1 MQRRKCTIFVRDD
14 QEAEMLRSDL
24 AAAPDGISVRQIH
37 GLNLVSHSGT
47 LDLEFSFHR
56 VGAVALRWFWRV
68 LSRAGDRLLL
78 ADSRLDSE
86 AKLATWLGFN
96 PSTAG
101 FSLLLLY
108 IPNFRNLRDCEL
120 RFAPAGSFRSHALIG
135 QNGTG
140 KSNLIEALITI
151 FRDVDLNRDATLD
164 YTLEYEI
171 RGRVVRLQ
179 AEATKQ
185 RRPFVWVDGESESQ
199 GYLLKNRELLPSHVF
214 AYYSGRNE
222 RIEALFQEHQRRFNQ
237 RQEITTDEVLPEQL
251 LNQFAATDADIRAIE
266 EVRLRR
272 EARLKQAGDDRLRRL
287 FYCRGGH
294 SQLVLLACLLSDD
307 PVFQKVLKNLHIEA
321 LESALFVLKEPHRL
335 REKRRSGRFDES
347 ELNEG
352 DPRFWYARGNV
363 VSEFLDK
370 LWQVAWAPIE
380 QEATRQIDFRGRTE
394 KQRQLYLYVPSQVKL
409 RQLGELVGGTD
420 SFFRYAEGAYIGDL
434 IEEVR
439 ITVKKRDEHGGAMSF
454 TQLSEGELQMLTVLG
469 LMRITRADH
478 CLFLLDEPDT
488 HLNPIWK
495 LRYFDDI
502 EGALNSELG
511 QVAQNQSQIV
521 ITTHDPMMIGSLKRE
536 QVHILRR
543 KGQKSVIQSPDQ
555 HPQGLGVTGL
565 LKSELFGL
573 SSTLDVETER
583 RLFRR
588 NELLVQQPRTAEE
601 DAELTRLSSELADL
615 GFSTA
620 DFRDPDYALF
630 VRKMAQHRKFRKP
643 TLSPEEQAEQDR
655 IADEII
661 EEILRGDDEDTLR
674 ENFMECLSIDWRT
687 ASILVREGFSTIEE
701 IAYPPSSRRLAL
713 IPEFDIRIILKLRFR
728 AHDALTQ
735 APSTESDRYAI
746 KRELERSSR
755 EDDESSGLAST

>member
-1 MQRRKCTIFVRDD
+1 MQ
-14 QEAEMLRSDL
+14 LRHLAIPHYHNLREVVIDFATRLSPMPG
-24 AAAPDGISVRQIH
+24 AAADAAPKSIH
-37 GLNLVSHSGT
+37 
-47 LDLEFSFHR
+47 
-56 VGAVALRWFWRV
+56 
-68 LSRAGDRLLL
+68 
-78 ADSRLDSE
+78 
-86 AKLATWLGFN
+86 
-96 PSTAG
+96 
-101 FSLLLLY
+101 
-108 IPNFRNLRDCEL
+108 
-120 RFAPAGSFRSHALIG
+120 SHALIG

-151 FRDVDLNRDATLD
+151 FRDVDLNRNAAFDF
-164 YTLEYEI
+164 TLEYEI
-171 RGRVVRLQ
+171 RGHIVRIQ
-179 AEATKQ
+179 ADTAQQKL
-185 RRPFVWVDGESESQ
+185 PYVWVDGDRVSQ
-199 GYLLKNRELLPSHVF
+199 EYLSKNDPPEKSPRDERRGPRLLPTHIF

-251 LNQFAATDADIRAIE
+251 LENFTASDADIRALE
-266 EVRLRR
+266 EASRRR

-307 PVFQKVLKNLHIEA
+307 PVFQKVLKNLHIES

-335 REKRRSGRFDES
+335 REKRRGGKFDEN

-380 QEATRQIDFRGRTE
+380 QEDTKQIDFRGRTE
-394 KQRQLYLYVPSQVKL
+394 KQKQLYLFVPSHAKL
-409 RQLGELVGGTD
+409 KQLGELVGGTD

-434 IEEVR
+434 IDEVR
-439 ITVKKRDEHGGAMSF
+439 ITVKKRDEHGGKVSF

-469 LMRITRADH
+469 LMRITRENH

-502 EGALNSELG
+502 EGVLEHRSDSSPSGSGGLDSSIDE
-511 QVAQNQSQIV
+511 VQSQV
-521 ITTHDPMMIGSLKRE
+521 LITTHDPMMVGSLMRE

-543 KGQKSVIQSPDQ
+543 QGQRTVVEVPDE
-555 HPQGLGVTGL
+555 HPQGMGVTGL
-565 LKSELFGL
+565 LKSDLFGL
-573 SSTLDVETER
+573 SSTLDIETER

-588 NELLVQQPRTAEE
+588 NELFVKSPRTAEE
-601 DAELTRLSSELADL
+601 DAELSRLSAELADL

-620 DFRDPDYALF
+620 DFHDPDYALF

-643 TLSPEEQAEQDR
+643 TLTPEEQAEQDR
-655 IADEII
+655 IADDII
-661 EEILRGDDEDTLR
+661 GEILREEGR
-674 ENFMECLSIDWRT
+674 E
-687 ASILVREGFSTIEE
+687 
-701 IAYPPSSRRLAL
+701 
-713 IPEFDIRIILKLRFR
+713 
-728 AHDALTQ
+728 
-735 APSTESDRYAI
+735 
-746 KRELERSSR
+746 
-755 EDDESSGLAST
+755 

>member
-1 MQRRKCTIFVRDD
+1 MQ
-14 QEAEMLRSDL
+14 LRHL
-24 AAAPDGISVRQIH
+24 A
-37 GLNLVSHSGT
+37 
-47 LDLEFSFHR
+47 
-56 VGAVALRWFWRV
+56 
-68 LSRAGDRLLL
+68 
-78 ADSRLDSE
+78 
-86 AKLATWLGFN
+86 
-96 PSTAG
+96 
-101 FSLLLLY
+101 
-108 IPNFRNLRDCEL
+108 IPQFRNLRGVAIDFATQL
-120 RFAPAGSFRSHALIG
+120 DPAPGPAPASAPKAIRSHALIG
-135 QNGTG
+135 QNGVG

-151 FRDVDLNRDATLD
+151 FRDVDLDRDAALA

-171 RGRVVRLQ
+171 RGHTVRLQ
-179 AEATKQ
+179 ADTAKQ
-185 RRPFVWVDGESESQ
+185 KRPFVWVDGKAESQ
-199 GYLLKNRELLPSHVF
+199 GHLLKRRELLPSHVF

-251 LNQFAATDADIRAIE
+251 LTHFSASESDIRALE
-266 EVRLRR
+266 EVRRRR

-335 REKRRSGRFDES
+335 REKRRGGRFDEN

-380 QEATRQIDFRGRTE
+380 KTVPIKIDFRRRTE
-394 KQRQLYLYVPSQVKL
+394 EQRQLYLYVPSQAKL

-439 ITVKKRDEHGGAMSF
+439 ITVKKRDEHGGAVSF

-469 LMRITRADH
+469 LMRITREDH

-502 EGALNSELG
+502 EGVLG
-511 QVAQNQSQIV
+511 AEAGKVAQGQSQIL
-521 ITTHDPMMIGSLKRE
+521 ITTHDPMMVGSLKRE
-536 QVHILRR
+536 QVHILRQQDR
-543 KGQKSVIQSPDQ
+543 NTVVDMPDE
-555 HPQGLGVTGL
+555 HPQGMGVTGL

-573 SSTLDVETER
+573 TSTLDVETER

-588 NELLVQQPRTAEE
+588 NELFVKRPRTAEE
-601 DAELTRLSSELADL
+601 DAELTRLSAELADL
-615 GFSTA
+615 GFSTV

-630 VRKMAQHRKFRKP
+630 VRKMAEHRKFRKP
-643 TLSPEEQAEQDR
+643 TLSPEEQAEQNKV
-655 IADEII
+655 ADEII
-661 EEILRGDDEDTLR
+661 DEILR
-674 ENFMECLSIDWRT
+674 
-687 ASILVREGFSTIEE
+687 EE
-701 IAYPPSSRRLAL
+701 AG
-713 IPEFDIRIILKLRFR
+713 K
-728 AHDALTQ
+728 
-735 APSTESDRYAI
+735 
-746 KRELERSSR
+746 
-755 EDDESSGLAST
+755 

>member
-1 MQRRKCTIFVRDD
+1 MQLRHLTIS
-14 QEAEMLRSDL
+14 Q
-24 AAAPDGISVRQIH
+24 
-37 GLNLVSHSGT
+37 
-47 LDLEFSFHR
+47 
-56 VGAVALRWFWRV
+56 
-68 LSRAGDRLLL
+68 
-78 ADSRLDSE
+78 
-86 AKLATWLGFN
+86 
-96 PSTAG
+96 
-101 FSLLLLY
+101 
-108 IPNFRNLRDCEL
+108 FRNLRGVAID
-120 RFAPAGSFRSHALIG
+120 FATQLEPVPSSDLAVAPKAIRSHALIG
-135 QNGTG
+135 QNGVG

-151 FRDVDLNRDATLD
+151 FRDVDLDRDAALN

-171 RGRVVRLQ
+171 RGHIVKLQ
-179 AEATKQ
+179 ADTAKQ
-185 RRPFVWVDGESESQ
+185 KRPFVWVDGKAESQ
-199 GYLLKNRELLPSHVF
+199 GHLLKNRELLPSHVF

-251 LNQFAATDADIRAIE
+251 LNQFSASDADIRALE
-266 EVRLRR
+266 EVRRRR

-335 REKRRSGRFDES
+335 REKRRGGRFDEN

-380 QEATRQIDFRGRTE
+380 QEATQQIDFRGRTE
-394 KQRQLYLYVPSQVKL
+394 KQKQLYLYVPSHAKL
-409 RQLGELVGGTD
+409 KQLGELVGGTD

-439 ITVKKRDEHGGAMSF
+439 ITVKKRDEHGGAVSF

-469 LMRITRADH
+469 LMRITREDH

-502 EGALNSELG
+502 EGVLGSESG
-511 QVAQNQSQIV
+511 QLEQGQSQIL
-521 ITTHDPMMIGSLKRE
+521 ITTHDPMMVGSLRRE

-543 KGQKSVIQSPDQ
+543 KGQKTVVETPDE
-555 HPQGLGVTGL
+555 HPQGMGVTGL

-573 SSTLDVETER
+573 TSTLDVETER

-588 NELLVQQPRTAEE
+588 NELFVKQPRTAEE
-601 DAELTRLSSELADL
+601 NAELTRLSAELSDL
-615 GFSTA
+615 GFSMA

-630 VRKMAQHRKFRKP
+630 VRKMSEHRKFRKP
-643 TLSPEEQAEQDR
+643 TLSQEEQAEQNR
-655 IADEII
+655 VADEII
-661 EEILRGDDEDTLR
+661 DEILR
-674 ENFMECLSIDWRT
+674 
-687 ASILVREGFSTIEE
+687 EE
-701 IAYPPSSRRLAL
+701 AG
-713 IPEFDIRIILKLRFR
+713 K
-728 AHDALTQ
+728 
-735 APSTESDRYAI
+735 
-746 KRELERSSR
+746 
-755 EDDESSGLAST
+755 

>member
-1 MQRRKCTIFVRDD
+1 MQLRHLTIP
-14 QEAEMLRSDL
+14 Q
-24 AAAPDGISVRQIH
+24 
-37 GLNLVSHSGT
+37 
-47 LDLEFSFHR
+47 
-56 VGAVALRWFWRV
+56 
-68 LSRAGDRLLL
+68 
-78 ADSRLDSE
+78 
-86 AKLATWLGFN
+86 
-96 PSTAG
+96 
-101 FSLLLLY
+101 
-108 IPNFRNLRDCEL
+108 FRNLRGVAIDFATEL
-120 RFAPAGSFRSHALIG
+120 ESAPGGSQASAPKAIRSHALIG
-135 QNGTG
+135 QNGVG

-151 FRDVDLNRDATLD
+151 FRDVDLDRDAAMD

-171 RGRVVRLQ
+171 RGTTVKLQ
-179 AEATKQ
+179 ADTTKQ
-185 RRPFVWVDGESESQ
+185 KRPFVWINGKAESQ
-199 GYLLKNRELLPSHVF
+199 GHLLRNRELLPSHVF

-251 LNQFAATDADIRAIE
+251 LNRFSASDADIRAME
-266 EVRLRR
+266 EVRRRR
-272 EARLKQAGDDRLRRL
+272 EARLKLAGDDRLRRL

-321 LESALFVLKEPHRL
+321 LESALFVLKEPHKL
-335 REKRRSGRFDES
+335 REKRRGGRFDEN

-380 QEATRQIDFRGRTE
+380 KTVSVPIDFRGRTE
-394 KQRQLYLYVPSQVKL
+394 EQRQLYLYVPSQAKL
-409 RQLGELVGGTD
+409 RVLGELVGGTD

-439 ITVKKRDEHGGAMSF
+439 ITVKKRDEYGGAVSF

-469 LMRITRADH
+469 LMRITREDH

-502 EGALNSELG
+502 EGVLGADAG
-511 QVAQNQSQIV
+511 QVAQGQSQIL
-521 ITTHDPMMIGSLKRE
+521 ITTHDPMMVGSLKRE

-543 KGQKSVIQSPDQ
+543 QGQKTVVDTPDE
-555 HPQGLGVTGL
+555 HPQGMGVTGL

-573 SSTLDVETER
+573 TSTLDIETER

-588 NELLVQQPRTAEE
+588 NELYVKQPRTAEE
-601 DAELTRLSSELADL
+601 ETELTRLSAELSDL

-630 VRKMAQHRKFRKP
+630 VRKMSEHRKFRKP
-643 TLSPEEQAEQDR
+643 TLSPEEQAEQEKV
-655 IADEII
+655 ADDII
-661 EEILRGDDEDTLR
+661 DEILR
-674 ENFMECLSIDWRT
+674 
-687 ASILVREGFSTIEE
+687 EE
-701 IAYPPSSRRLAL
+701 A
-713 IPEFDIRIILKLRFR
+713 DK
-728 AHDALTQ
+728 
-735 APSTESDRYAI
+735 
-746 KRELERSSR
+746 
-755 EDDESSGLAST
+755 

>member
-1 MQRRKCTIFVRDD
+1 MQ
-14 QEAEMLRSDL
+14 LRHL
-24 AAAPDGISVRQIH
+24 A
-37 GLNLVSHSGT
+37 
-47 LDLEFSFHR
+47 
-56 VGAVALRWFWRV
+56 
-68 LSRAGDRLLL
+68 
-78 ADSRLDSE
+78 
-86 AKLATWLGFN
+86 
-96 PSTAG
+96 
-101 FSLLLLY
+101 
-108 IPNFRNLRDCEL
+108 IPHFRNLRDVVID
-120 RFAPAGSFRSHALIG
+120 FATQLSPVPGAAADAVPKSIRSHALIG

-151 FRDVDLNRDATLD
+151 FRDVDLDRDAALD

-171 RGRVVRLQ
+171 RGRTVSLQ
-179 AEATKQ
+179 ADTAKQ
-185 RRPFVWVDGESESQ
+185 KRPFVWVDGKSETQ
-199 GYLLKNRELLPSHVF
+199 GHLLKNRELLPSHIF

-251 LNQFAATDADIRAIE
+251 LENFTASEADIRALE
-266 EVRLRR
+266 EAKRRR

-307 PVFQKVLKNLHIEA
+307 PVFQKVLKNLHIES

-335 REKRRSGRFDES
+335 REKRRGGKFDEN

-394 KQRQLYLYVPSQVKL
+394 KQKQLYLFVPSHAKL
-409 RQLGELVGGTD
+409 KQLGELVGGTD

-434 IEEVR
+434 IDEVR
-439 ITVKKRDEHGGAMSF
+439 ITVKKRDEHGGKVSF

-469 LMRITRADH
+469 LMRITREDH

-502 EGALNSELG
+502 EGVLSADEG
-511 QVAQNQSQIV
+511 KQVQGESQIL
-521 ITTHDPMMIGSLKRE
+521 ITTHDPMMVGSLKRE

-543 KGQKSVIQSPDQ
+543 QGQRTVVEVPDE
-555 HPQGLGVTGL
+555 HPQGMGVTGL
-565 LKSELFGL
+565 LKSDLFGL
-573 SSTLDVETER
+573 SSTLDTETER

-588 NELLVQQPRTAEE
+588 NELFVKSPRTAEE
-601 DAELTRLSSELADL
+601 DAELSRLSAELADL

-630 VRKMAQHRKFRKP
+630 VRKMVQHRKFRKP
-643 TLSPEEQAEQDR
+643 TLTPEEQAEQDR
-655 IADEII
+655 IADDII
-661 EEILRGDDEDTLR
+661 GEILRE
-674 ENFMECLSIDWRT
+674 
-687 ASILVREGFSTIEE
+687 EGGE
-701 IAYPPSSRRLAL
+701 
-713 IPEFDIRIILKLRFR
+713 
-728 AHDALTQ
+728 
-735 APSTESDRYAI
+735 
-746 KRELERSSR
+746 
-755 EDDESSGLAST
+755 

>member
-1 MQRRKCTIFVRDD
+1 MQ
-14 QEAEMLRSDL
+14 LRHL
-24 AAAPDGISVRQIH
+24 A
-37 GLNLVSHSGT
+37 
-47 LDLEFSFHR
+47 
-56 VGAVALRWFWRV
+56 
-68 LSRAGDRLLL
+68 
-78 ADSRLDSE
+78 
-86 AKLATWLGFN
+86 
-96 PSTAG
+96 
-101 FSLLLLY
+101 
-108 IPNFRNLRDCEL
+108 IPQFRNLHGVAIDFVAQLEPMSG
-120 RFAPAGSFRSHALIG
+120 ADPATALKVIRSHALIG
-135 QNGTG
+135 QNGVG

-151 FRDVDLNRDATLD
+151 FRDVDLDRDAALD

-171 RGRVVRLQ
+171 RGHTVRI
-179 AEATKQ
+179 EADTTKQ
-185 RRPFVWVDGESESQ
+185 KRPFVWVDGHGQSQ
-199 GYLLKNRELLPSHVF
+199 GHLLQNRELLPSHIF

-222 RIEALFQEHQRRFNQ
+222 RIETLFQEHQRRFNQ

-251 LNQFAATDADIRAIE
+251 LENFTASEADIRALE
-266 EVRLRR
+266 DARR
-272 EARLKQAGDDRLRRL
+272 RRDALLKHAGDDRLRRL

-307 PVFQKVLKNLHIEA
+307 PVFQKVLKNLHIES

-335 REKRRSGRFDES
+335 REKRRGGKFDEN

-380 QEATRQIDFRGRTE
+380 QEITRQIDFRGRTE
-394 KQRQLYLYVPSQVKL
+394 KQKQLYLFVPNHAKL
-409 RQLGELVGGTD
+409 KQLGELVGGTD

-434 IEEVR
+434 IDEVR
-439 ITVKKRDEHGGAMSF
+439 ITVKKRDEHGGKVSF

-469 LMRITRADH
+469 LMRITRENH

-502 EGALNSELG
+502 EGVLG
-511 QVAQNQSQIV
+511 ADENQVEQGESQIL
-521 ITTHDPMMIGSLKRE
+521 ITTHDPMMVGSLKRE

-543 KGQKSVIQSPDQ
+543 RGDQTVVEQPDM
-555 HPQGLGVTGL
+555 HPQGMGVTGL
-565 LKSELFGL
+565 LKSDLFGL

-588 NELLVQQPRTAEE
+588 NELYVKSPRTLEE
-601 DAELTRLSSELADL
+601 DAELSRLSTELADL

-643 TLSPEEQAEQDR
+643 TLTPEEQAEQDH

-661 EEILRGDDEDTLR
+661 DEILREED
-674 ENFMECLSIDWRT
+674 N
-687 ASILVREGFSTIEE
+687 
-701 IAYPPSSRRLAL
+701 
-713 IPEFDIRIILKLRFR
+713 K
-728 AHDALTQ
+728 
-735 APSTESDRYAI
+735 
-746 KRELERSSR
+746 
-755 EDDESSGLAST
+755 